1 MNLKNNKHNK
11 VFHMKMEDLIIDET
25 FDIVYLDPPYNQR
38 QYSANYSPLN
48 YIAQY
53 EDIELTG
60 KTGLIKDYNK
70 SDFCKK
76 STIKE
81 TFTDAIDT
89 IKCKYLILSY
99 NNEGLMSFDDIKKIL
114 ISKGNVK
121 LYKIEYNKFKA
132 QKNVNGDKVYEY
144 IWFVDTN
151 NINNKFEEIDMD
163 LISSKEKS

>member
-144 IWFVDTN
+144 IWFVDTMN
-151 NINNKFEEIDMD
+151 NNNKFEEISMD